1 MTTIQHLDNI
11 DLCILRAL
19 QDDARLTVKELAL
32 KVHRSPT
39 PVFERLKRL
48 ETQGYIRRY
57 VAIIDADKVG
67 QGFVVFCRVKLSHM
81 NRDIATGFKE
91 FIAGLP
97 EVTECYNVS
106 GGYDYLLKIYAPSMS
121 AYQEFL
127 LNKLGAFEALGS
139 VESTFVMSE
148 LKHDYSLPF

>member
-1 MTTIQHLDNI
+1 MTTEQLDDI
-11 DLCILRAL
+11 DLAILRAL
-19 QDDARLTVKELAL
+19 QDDARLTVKELAA
-32 KVHRSPT
+32 KVHRSTT
-39 PVFERLKRL
+39 PVFERLRRL

-67 QGFVVFCRVKLSHM
+67 QGFMVFCQVKLQHI
-81 NRDIATGFKE
+81 NRSIATE
-91 FIAGLP
+91 FTSYISGLP

-106 GGYDYLLKIYAPSMS
+106 GGYDYLLKIYAPSMG

-127 LNKLGAFEALGS
+127 LNKLGAFEGLGS

-148 LKHDYSLPF
+148 LKHDYCLPF

>member
-39 PVFERLKRL
+39 PVFERLKGL

-81 NRDIATGFKE
+81 NRSIATGFKE
-91 FIAGLP
+91 FIAELP

>member
-1 MTTIQHLDNI
+1 MTTEQLDDI
-11 DLCILRAL
+11 DLAILRAL
-19 QDDARLTVKELAL
+19 QDDARLTVKELAA
-32 KVHRSPT
+32 KVHRSTT
-39 PVFERLKRL
+39 PVFERLRRL

-67 QGFVVFCRVKLSHM
+67 QGFMVFCQVKLQHM
-81 NRDIATGFKE
+81 NRAIATE
-91 FIAGLP
+91 FTRYISSLP

-121 AYQEFL
+121 DYQEFL

>member
-67 QGFVVFCRVKLSHM
+67 QGFVPALRGW
-81 NRDIATGFKE
+81 NDI
-91 FIAGLP
+91 
-97 EVTECYNVS
+97 
-106 GGYDYLLKIYAPSMS
+106 
-121 AYQEFL
+121 
-127 LNKLGAFEALGS
+127 
-139 VESTFVMSE
+139 
-148 LKHDYSLPF
+148 LPF